1 MHCVTWRCLS
11 ALPLRHSFAHFMR
24 VGWLLNSWIGF
35 SLRIP
40 STLLHLLPTSTQQIL
55 SLSSWISPWV
65 HHRHSPLVSNAH
77 LDPLFHSLCLSLT
90 GLSSRDFETMA
101 SKSTRTI
108 HLMDLYCLSAL
119 WNVRFKGLT
128 DSPTVKHLLRTTAEV
143 DGGMTILVQDVGTSC
158 IFQVHFAASRYA
170 IALLLSE
177 ARRCSNSLLQMS
189 DTCLVTLSPSVIVQI
204 FGCLPNTK
212 APFTSFGRPR
222 AVSRMFPRT

>member
-1 MHCVTWRCLS
+1 MQDTE
-11 ALPLRHSFAHFMR
+11 
-24 VGWLLNSWIGF
+24 
-35 SLRIP
+35 RINIP
-40 STLLHLLPTSTQQIL
+40 DHTLTTRI
-55 SLSSWISPWV
+55 IT
-65 HHRHSPLVSNAH
+65 SNAH

-90 GLSSRDFETMA
+90 GLSSRDFEMMA

-119 WNVRFKGLT
+119 WNVRFKVLT

-177 ARRCSNSLLQMS
+177 ARRCSNSLLPMS